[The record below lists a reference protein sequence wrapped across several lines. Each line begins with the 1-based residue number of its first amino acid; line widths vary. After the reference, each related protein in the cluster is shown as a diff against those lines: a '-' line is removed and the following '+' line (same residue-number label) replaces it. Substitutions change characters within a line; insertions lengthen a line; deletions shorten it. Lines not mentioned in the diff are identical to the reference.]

1 MQSGQLGVILEDMQD
16 KLQSLVES
24 MSNMNQ
30 RLITMNRSIDLIP
43 EMADDI
49 KAIKAVMREH
59 EGQLDNHE
67 QRIAKLEMPA
77 RA

>member
-1 MQSGQLGVILEDMQD
+1 
-16 KLQSLVES
+16 
-24 MSNMNQ
+24 
-30 RLITMNRSIDLIP
+30 MNRSIDLIP